1 MEMQLATPLEE
12 GMLCMHYLLRL
23 KALNQPS
30 PLLPL
35 QEQLRAFKLD
45 WDEIRYLGFYLA
57 ALQHALFSP
66 AREV

>member
-45 WDEIRYLGFYLA
+45 WDERMK
-57 ALQHALFSP
+57 
-66 AREV
+66 